1 MSAEHNKA
9 LVRRFFETQEEVGRG
24 KADVDVLD
32 QMLAPGLVAHTKL
45 LPGQQPARE
54 GYKQAVAEL
63 SATSSNARFLIEE
76 QVAQGDKVW
85 TRLIVRSTH
94 NRREI
99 MGVAPTGREMSFK
112 FSQSWRGG
120 RSPPTI
126 SPLGR

>member
-24 KADVDVLD
+24 KADVDALD

-45 LPGQQPARE
+45 LPGQQPDRE

-63 SATSSNARFLIEE
+63 SATSSNARFLIED
-76 QVAQGDKVW
+76 QVAEADLVVI
-85 TRLIVRSTH
+85 RLIVRSTH

-112 FSQSWRGG
+112 FSQSWRDG

>member
-1 MSAEHNKA
+1 MSAERNKA

-24 KADVDVLD
+24 KADVDALD

-45 LPGQQPARE
+45 LPGQQPDRE

-94 NRREI
+94 DRREI

-112 FSQSWRGG
+112 FSQSWRDG